1 MRNKPAIIA
10 GMLTGKIT
18 KLRAGGTA
26 LPGLVAERLAP
37 GLLADFVRV
46 NFPKGLV
53 FVTGTNGKTTT
64 TRLVT
69 KILEDSGHTVLT
81 NKAGSNL
88 PRGILASFLAQSDMD
103 GHIEADMAVLEVDE
117 GYFPQLMIELKP
129 KTVVVSNIFRDQ
141 LDRYGEVDA
150 IVQAFVEAFNT
161 YTPDHIVFNADDP
174 LVYSIARLAKLNPT
188 YFGINNYPVSEK
200 AYDYAPDIVD
210 DPIHH
215 KKLEYSQR
223 YFSHIGK
230 YRSVG
235 GGFERPDPE
244 ISAENISNNS
254 NHKYK
259 VVVKNTTDRITVN
272 FNQMGLYNIYNL
284 LTALSVGSVLGIALA
299 DASSSTE
306 AVSEAFGRAEQQSI
320 HGKTVTTLLIKNPTG
335 FNQVISN
342 FLAAKP
348 YLPVLFIINDKLAD
362 GRDIS
367 WLWDSNL
374 EVLGGKQSI
383 VVSGSRAFDMALR
396 LKYAGINN
404 VEVLPNLDAALTS
417 FTQQVESGGGYIV
430 PTYTALLELQKYL
443 HKHDKKGKWL

>member
-1 MRNKPAIIA
+1 MSNKPAIFA
-10 GMLTGKIT
+10 GKLAGKIT
-18 KLRAGGTA
+18 RLRAGGTA

-37 GLLADFVRV
+37 GLLVDFVRT
-46 NFPKGLV
+46 NFPHGLV

-69 KILEDSGHTVLT
+69 KILEDSGHAVLT

-88 PRGILASFLAQSDMD
+88 PRGILASFLAQSDMN
-103 GHIEADMAVLEVDE
+103 GRVKADMAVLEVDE
-117 GYFPQLMIELKP
+117 GYFPQLMVELRP
-129 KTVVVSNIFRDQ
+129 KTVVVTNIFRDQ

-150 IVQAFVEAFNT
+150 IVKAFVEAFNT
-161 YTPDHIVFNADDP
+161 YKPDHIIFNTDDP

-188 YFGINNYPVSEK
+188 YFGINSYPVSEK
-200 AYDYAPDIVD
+200 AHDYAPDIID

-215 KKLEYSQR
+215 KKLVYSQR

-230 YRSVG
+230 YRSIDG
-235 GGFERPDPE
+235 DFERPVPD
-244 ISAENISNNS
+244 ISAESISNN
-254 NHKYK
+254 NKHKYK

-272 FNQMGLYNIYNL
+272 FDQMGLYNIYNL
-284 LTALSVGSVLGIALA
+284 LAAISVGSELGVTLA

-306 AVSEAFGRAEQQSI
+306 AVSEAFGRAEQQNM

-342 FLAAKP
+342 FLTEEP
-348 YLPVLFIINDKLAD
+348 TLPILFIINDKLAD

-374 EVLGGKQSI
+374 EELDNKQPI

-396 LKYAGINN
+396 LKYAGVSN
-404 VEVLPNLDAALTS
+404 VEVVSNLDTALAT

-443 HKHDKKGKWL
+443 HKHNKKGKWS